1 MPLDTFIVTL
11 LFILPREG
19 KQTSRKEKKKLR
31 IKKSLFS
38 VMDLKHYKLGKF
50 EQRQK
55 TNKQK
60 KTKAKKRKTMVTE
73 MRDPALWKTHGKSPR
88 EGN

>member
-11 LFILPREG
+11 LFNF
-19 KQTSRKEKKKLR
+19 TKKLR

-38 VMDLKHYKLGKF
+38 VMDLKHCKFGKF

-55 TNKQK
+55 QTNK
-60 KTKAKKRKTMVTE
+60 TEAKKRKKMVTE
-73 MRDPALWKTHGKSPR
+73 MRDPALWKTHTW
-88 EGN
+88 